1 MRAPVLI
8 VAAVI
13 LGTGCSSASRPPL
26 KEIQRVRS
34 GNTDVVLLSP
44 DEGLHQGKNAAV
56 LEFRDISGA
65 LTDVGMVRVNATMPM
80 AGMAPMMAGAEVRPT
95 ETKGRYDVACDFN
108 MAGTWRMGVDW
119 DGPAGRGSVTLPGT
133 VR

>member
-1 MRAPVLI
+1 MRSLVVV
-8 VAAVI
+8 VAAVV
-13 LGTGCSSASRPPL
+13 LAVGCSRGSGSPL

-34 GNTDVVLLSP
+34 GNMDVVLLSP

-56 LEFRDISGA
+56 LEFRDSSGA
-65 LTDVGMVRVNATMPM
+65 LADVGMVRVNATMPM

-119 DGPAGRGSVTLPGT
+119 DGPAGRGSAAMPGT